1 MADQIYLGIDLGAE
15 SGRVMA
21 GCWDGARLA
30 LEELHRFPNGPV
42 SLAGTLRWDALR
54 LGQEIQ
60 QGLAVAARR
69 FGDRIVSVGVDTWG
83 LDYVLL
89 SQSGELLGLPFCYR
103 DARTRGRLAATL
115 RQVPRADI
123 FAATG
128 AQFLEINTLYQL
140 QAHFATSPEVFAGA
154 STFLMMPDWLN
165 WCLCGSRVAEF
176 TNATTT
182 QFCDPMRR
190 TWAVELLRRLGLPTH
205 CLPELVSPG
214 TRVGELR
221 ASVSELTGLGR
232 IPVIAPAT
240 HDTGSAVAAVPTA
253 HSGRT
258 DWAYISSGTWSL
270 VGIESPS
277 PLLSPRALEL
287 NVTNEG
293 GVDGTWRVLKNVMGL
308 WLVQRCRQAF
318 AERGGTDDYARLT
331 ALAEAAPP
339 LRSFVDPDDPRF
351 LNPADMP
358 AEIQAFCRE
367 TNQPVP
373 KDEGA
378 LIRCVLESLALK
390 YAAVLRQLEELGGEI
405 IRVVHVVGGGSRNR
419 LLNQL
424 TADACQLPVL
434 AGPVEATVMGNV
446 LVQAKAL
453 GELGSLGQLREVVRN
468 SEDVIRF
475 EPRPDASAHWAEAR
489 SRFARLLASPA
500 A

>member
-1 MADQIYLGIDLGAE
+1 MADQVYLGIDLGAE

-21 GCWDGARLA
+21 GRWDGALLT
-30 LEELHRFPNGPV
+30 LEELHRFPNGPI
-42 SLAGTLRWDALR
+42 SLAGTLRWDSPR
-54 LGQEIQ
+54 LWQEIQ
-60 QGLAVAARR
+60 QGLGVAARR

-115 RQVPRADI
+115 QQVPRADI

-128 AQFLEINTLYQL
+128 AQFLEINTLYQW

-154 STFLMMPDWLN
+154 STSLMMPDWLN

-205 CLPELVSPG
+205 CLPELVPPG

-221 ASVSELTGLGR
+221 ASVSELTGLRR

-270 VGIESPS
+270 VGIESPA

-308 WLVQRCRQAF
+308 WLVQRCRHAF
-318 AERGGTDDYARLT
+318 AQRGGTDDYARLT
-331 ALAEAAPP
+331 ALAEAATP

-358 AEIQAFCRE
+358 AEIQAYCRE

-373 KDEGA
+373 GDAGA

-390 YAAVLRQLEELGGEI
+390 YAAVLKQLEELGGET

-424 TADACQLPVL
+424 TADACQLRVL
-434 AGPVEATVMGNV
+434 SGPVEATVMGNV

-453 GELGSLGQLREVVRN
+453 GELGSLGQLREVVRR

-475 EPRPDASAHWAEAR
+475 EPRPNASALWAEAR